1 MKIETRI
8 ILRADEGKWLTDG
21 EVYGRVIMLGVGRS
35 AEEFHEITQEEYD
48 VIIAEQITES
58 EGYNDNND

>member
-21 EVYGRVIMLGVGRS
+21 EVYGRVIMLGEDRS